1 MHRKMVADSPGLTH
15 AVRMTD
21 ELPGYHLRPHVPADV
36 DDVTE
41 LIAAV
46 ECDVLGEELVTRADM
61 TALWGVDDFHPDRHS
76 VGVYQDGRL
85 VGSCQIYD
93 RSVEVHVHPSAT
105 GRGLGTWLRGWSE
118 RRAREI
124 GRTAVGQTVPDQ
136 NQAAVRILRGA
147 GYQVGYTSWVLRI
160 EHPERPADPQP
171 PDGIRIRHFRPGDEQ
186 AAYQVI
192 ETAFNEWPGR
202 KPSTFAQWRATSI
215 DRDDFLPEDFLLAE
229 APAVNDGEIVG
240 AAFLLDD
247 RDEMWVHQLAVAR
260 QHRGQGIARALLQET
275 FRRSFE
281 RGYTMSGLST
291 DSRTGAL
298 SLYEKIGM
306 SVRMSFTRYDLA
318 LT

>member
-1 MHRKMVADSPGLTH
+1 
-15 AVRMTD
+15 MTD
-21 ELPGYHLRPHVPADV
+21 ELPGYLVRPHVPADV
-36 DDVTE
+36 DAVTE
-41 LIAAV
+41 LLAAV
-46 ECDVLGEELVTRADM
+46 EHDVIGEELVTRADM
-61 TALWGVDDFHPDRHS
+61 TALWGVDDFQPDRHS
-76 VGVYQDGRL
+76 VGIYQDDRL
-85 VGSCQIYD
+85 VGSGQIYE
-93 RSVEVHVHPSAT
+93 RAVEVNVHPSAT
-105 GRGLGTWLRGWSE
+105 GRGLGTWLRAWSE

-124 GRTAVGQTVPDQ
+124 GRPAVGQTVPDR
-136 NQAAVRILRGA
+136 NRAAIRILREA
-147 GYQVGYTSWVLRI
+147 GYRVGYTSWVLRI
-160 EHPERPADPQP
+160 MHSGRPADPQP
-171 PDGIRIRHFRPGDEQ
+171 PAGIRIRHFRPGDEQ

-202 KPSTFAQWRATSI
+202 SPASFAQWRATSI
-215 DRDDFLPEDFLLAE
+215 ARDDFVPDDFLLAE
-229 APAVNDGEIVG
+229 VPAEHGGEIVG

-260 QHRGQGIARALLQET
+260 EHRGQGIARALLQET

-318 LT
+318 LP

>member
-1 MHRKMVADSPGLTH
+1 
-15 AVRMTD
+15 MTD
-21 ELPGYHLRPHVPADV
+21 ELPGYRVRPQVPADI
-36 DDVTE
+36 DAVTE

-46 ECDVLGEELVTRADM
+46 ERDAVGEELATRADV

-76 VGVYQDGRL
+76 VGLYQGDRL

-93 RSVEVHVHPSAT
+93 RTVEVNVHPSAT
-105 GRGLGTWLRGWSE
+105 GRGLGTWLRAWSE

-124 GRTAVGQTVPDQ
+124 GRSAVGQTVPDQ
-136 NQAAVRILRGA
+136 NQAAVRILRDA
-147 GYQVGYTSWVLRI
+147 GYRAGYTSWILRI
-160 EHPERPADPQP
+160 EHTERPEDPQP
-171 PDGIRIRHFRPGDEQ
+171 PAGVRIRHFRPGDEQ

-202 KPSTFAQWRATSI
+202 SPASYAQWRATSV
-215 DRDDFLPEDFLLAE
+215 DRDDFVPEDFLLAE
-229 APAVNDGEIVG
+229 APAGAGVVG

-260 QHRGQGIARALLQET
+260 EHRGQGIARALLQET

-306 SVRMSFTRYDLA
+306 SVRMSFTRYELA
-318 LT
+318 LPTG